1 MFYKFKFSF
10 FHSNKIFRYK
20 RGIQLYRINRY
31 EYTYT
36 VIQEKGSKNGHIT
49 EVILVLL
56 LILL

>member
-10 FHSNKIFRYK
+10 FTQTKYFGTRE
-20 RGIQLYRINRY
+20 RINRK

-56 LILL
+56 LL